1 MFGGFFRGSSNEVPT
16 AVRLTGGAAAEPP
29 LATATAVPFS
39 ASETPGG
46 GASSTISS
54 SSSSSAPASGSLS
67 PILEDAAATSSEVPT
82 VAVRATT
89 QSVAYGASDA
99 ASVLVGINLT
109 AKAAPEADS
118 DRAAVDVVVV
128 SDVSGSMRGDKMT
141 LLKDTGKMLLN
152 EFVAKDRVGLV
163 TFDSTVREPLRL
175 THMSPPNKTR
185 ATAQISGFNAGT
197 QTNLSGGLFAGVQQ
211 LLDSQATKGA
221 DGDSNVKTVML
232 MTDGEANQG
241 LSTAEQIVPVL
252 GNMLEGSGISLHTF
266 GYGSNHNSDLLR
278 AIATAGSGSYYY
290 VEGVDD
296 IRSAFGD
303 CLGGVLSVV
312 AQNLELT
319 IEAVNGATI
328 TKVHHKSAKAVEPG
342 RIYTVRFADVY
353 GEEQRD
359 VLADVRLPA
368 GRAAVK
374 DLTSPEARVLRCSLR
389 YVDVLAAKPAAS
401 GAAFASVLRP
411 EGSLSAAERAARYG
425 PDDPHL
431 ELQALRIAVADCLEQ
446 ARARADGGDLAG
458 GRALVTAMQ
467 RHVAN
472 AGARLRAAKQAARAG
487 REDEEKKEEPAG
499 GGSGGGAEP
508 PAQGPSRVS
517 FFGMAFGSA
526 PAAAAAET
534 EGGGA
539 DGGVL
544 DEAEMLL
551 PSFAED
557 LAECLE
563 GMVDRE
569 VYRSITSKKMAYLSE
584 GHFQQRCM
592 DSVSSRSMAAD
603 GSVNVSLRSNA
614 YRTKAKASKA
624 SKFSMGF

>member
-1 MFGGFFRGSSNEVPT
+1 MYVFVKNLTGKTITVDVEPSDTIERLKENIQDLEGIPPDQQRLLFAGKSLNQDGRTLEDYNIQKESKIEMVISLRGGMFGGFFRSSASGEVPT
-16 AVRLTGGAAAEPP
+16 AVPVTDGAAAAEPP
-29 LATATAVPFS
+29 LATATAVPFT

-46 GASSTISS
+46 GASATV
-54 SSSSSAPASGSLS
+54 SSSSASSSAASAPTSGALS
-67 PILEDAAATSSEVPT
+67 PILEGAASEAPT

-128 SDVSGSMRGDKMT
+128 SDVSGSMNGDKMT

-175 THMSPPNKTR
+175 TNMSAPNKTR
-185 ATAQISGFNAGT
+185 ATAQIGGFNAGT

-211 LLDSQATKGA
+211 LLDSRATPGA
-221 DGDSNVKTVML
+221 DGNVKTVML

-241 LSTAEQIVPVL
+241 LRTAEQIVPVL

-328 TKVHHKSAKAVEPG
+328 TKVHHKSATAVEPG
-342 RIYTVRFADVY
+342 RVYTVRFADVY

-374 DLTSPEARVLRCSLR
+374 DLASPEARVLRCSLR

-411 EGSLSAAERAARYG
+411 AGSLSAAERAARYG

-446 ARARADGGDLAG
+446 ARTRADAGDLAG
-458 GRALVTAMQ
+458 GRNLVTAMQ
-467 RHVAN
+467 REVAN
-472 AGARLRAAKQAARAG
+472 AGARLRAAKQAARSCWA
-487 REDEEKKEEPAG
+487 EEKEEEKGEPAG
-499 GGSGGGAEP
+499 A
-508 PAQGPSRVS
+508 
-517 FFGMAFGSA
+517 
-526 PAAAAAET
+526 
-534 EGGGA
+534 
-539 DGGVL
+539 
-544 DEAEMLL
+544 
-551 PSFAED
+551 
-557 LAECLE
+557 
-563 GMVDRE
+563 
-569 VYRSITSKKMAYLSE
+569 
-584 GHFQQRCM
+584 
-592 DSVSSRSMAAD
+592 
-603 GSVNVSLRSNA
+603 
-614 YRTKAKASKA
+614 
-624 SKFSMGF
+624 